1 MILQRCFYDNHPPI
15 ITIPKCGTRFTKS
28 SLNPTSIDQINIETS
43 KLYPF
48 DLFEPFEKITN
59 NSILIWRNP
68 QEHLISAIQTDYV
81 WGNVGGSSNPSQDKG
96 WNLDKIIEN
105 MINDNSHHWSPNL
118 YKNIYKIWNKTPFKF
133 IELNKLSTLIDSDEV
148 YSSKDYDSHKL
159 QHFISK
165 DEILKLIPNEKL
177 LLLYTMCGWD
187 ECWLKRM
194 LNNENG
200 LNAYDELIMYND
212 FIVQQEKQI
221 DLLKI
226 DIEYLKM
233 KLKNKRTL
241 I

>member
-1 MILQRCFYDNHPPI
+1 MILQSCFYDNHTPI
-15 ITIPKCGTRFTKS
+15 ITIPKCGTRFTKN
-28 SLNPTSIDQINIETS
+28 LNPTSIDQINIETS

-48 DLFEPFEKITN
+48 DLCEPFEKITN
-59 NSILIWRNP
+59 DSILIWRNP
-68 QEHLISAIQTDYV
+68 KEHLISAIQTDYV
-81 WGNVGGSSNPSQDKG
+81 WGNIGGSSNPSVDKE

-105 MINDNSHHWSPNL
+105 MINDDSHHWSPNL
-118 YKNIYKIWNKTPFKF
+118 YKNIYKIWNKTPFQF
-133 IELNKLSTLIDSDEV
+133 LELNNLSSLIDSDKV

-177 LLLYTMCGWD
+177 LLLYEMCD
-187 ECWLKRM
+187 EDELWLKRM
-194 LNNENG
+194 LNNERG
-200 LNAYDELIMYND
+200 LSTYDELTMYND

-226 DIEYLKM
+226 HIEYLKM
-233 KLKNKRTL
+233 KSKTKRTL